1 MKTTFIVHVLAL
13 LILSS
18 CGENKITETIV
29 QGTPGA
35 PGKDGS
41 SCSTQQLSNG
51 ALISCT
57 DGTSAIAFNGVDG
70 SNGSNGT
77 NGTNGTNGSN
87 GSSCSVSA
95 VSNGALVS
103 CTNGSSAVIL
113 NGTNGTNAPTAFG
126 IKDFIF
132 PCGDQRSNDEIF
144 FRMTDGS
151 IVALYDGGPNLDR
164 LTRLQPGNYVT
175 TDSAGTCNIRVDSNL
190 NLTTSPIAATGAA
203 LNN

>member
-1 MKTTFIVHVLAL
+1 MKKTLLIHTLAL

-18 CGENKITETIV
+18 CAETRVTETIV
-29 QGTPGA
+29 KGEPGA
-35 PGKDGS
+35 PGS
-41 SCSTQQLSNG
+41 SCSVQQLSNG

-57 DGTSAIAFNGVDG
+57 DGSSAIAF
-70 SNGSNGT
+70 NGT
-77 NGTNGTNGSN
+77 NGTNGVDGVDGVN
-87 GSSCSVSA
+87 GSSCSVSS

-103 CTNGSSAVIL
+103 CTNGSSAIIL
-113 NGTNGTNAPTAFG
+113 NGTNAPTAFG

-132 PCGDQRSNDEIF
+132 PCGDQRANDEVF

-164 LTRLQPGNYVT
+164 LTRLQPGNYIT
-175 TDSAGTCNIRVDSNL
+175 TDSSGTCNINVDSNL
-190 NLTTSPIAATGAA
+190 NVTTSPTAATGAA